1 MTIFERKL
9 MAIQRHLTKMYSL
22 LICFGLSVLT
32 WAETRAQPLPT
43 GEETTSAEAKS
54 FSIAV
59 PSQESLNGGHLQGV
73 QIENG
78 TLIVSGSS
86 RKFGYLGVF
95 QLIGGEFQFLGI
107 KKLARGR
114 YNHAG
119 GFQLAGNWLAIGV
132 EDPIGKRSSIIQL
145 IDISSFEKLSGPPVY
160 TLQRKGEY
168 KRSTAGAVALLKRN
182 DHFLLAV
189 GSWDS
194 TVIDFYTSN
203 HTDPYAEDFTFEIW
217 TSWDSREAKRNDW
230 ADRDYNSYQS
240 LQLTEDSSG
249 VYVTGFA
256 RSRGK
261 NVADIFKLRTEAD
274 PYTLV
279 QKIGTYSVQCL
290 GDVTFR
296 NSGGFTNF
304 NGIPSI
310 IAIGHNLS
318 PTTNIQIFPI
328 DKQ

>member
-9 MAIQRHLTKMYSL
+9 MANRRHLTKMYSL

-32 WAETRAQPLPT
+32 WAGVGAQPLPT
-43 GEETTSAEAKS
+43 GEETTAAEAKS

-59 PSQESLNGGHLQGV
+59 PSQESLNAGHLQGV
-73 QIENG
+73 QLSNG
-78 TLIVSGSS
+78 TLMVSGSS
-86 RKFGYLGVF
+86 KDFGYLAIF
-95 QLIGGEFQFLGI
+95 QLIGGDFRFLGI
-107 KKLARGR
+107 KKLAAAP

-119 GFQLAGNWLAIGV
+119 GFQVAANWLAVGV
-132 EDPIGKRSSIIQL
+132 EDPVGKRSSKIQL

-168 KRSTAGAVALLKRN
+168 KRSTAGAVALLKR
-182 DHFLLAV
+182 DGHFLLAV

-203 HTDPYAEDFTFEIW
+203 HTDPYAEGFKFEPW

-230 ADRDYNSYQS
+230 TDRDYNDYQS
-240 LQLTEDSSG
+240 LQLTEDSLG
-249 VYVTGFA
+249 VYITGFA
-256 RSRGK
+256 RNKGK
-261 NVADIFKLRTEAD
+261 NIADVFKLKTDAD

-279 QKIGTYSVQCL
+279 QKVGTYSVQCR

-296 NSGGFTNF
+296 NSGGFTNY
-304 NGIPSI
+304 NGTPSV
-310 IAIGHNLS
+310 IAVGHDLS
-318 PTTNIQIFPI
+318 PKTNIQVFPI
-328 DKQ
+328 KE